1 MPDWS
6 LLITIGIIFIILGF
20 LSLAIGIMSS
30 AMENEAHEKK
40 GSWNTGEES
49 GEKIKGAGVI
59 LIGPI
64 PIVFGTDKRSAIL
77 AILLAIALMMVAMI
91 YLK

>member
-30 AMENEAHEKK
+30 AMENEAQEKK
-40 GSWNTGEES
+40 GPWNTGEES
-49 GEKIKGAGVI
+49 GEIIKGAGVI

-64 PIVFGTDKRSAIL
+64 PIVFGTDKRYAIL
-77 AILLAIALMMVAMI
+77 AILLAIALMLVAMI
-91 YLK
+91 YLM

>member
-1 MPDWS
+1 MPDRSFWV
-6 LLITIGIIFIILGF
+6 TIGIIFILLGF

-30 AMENEAHEKK
+30 ATGTHEKK
-40 GSWNTGEES
+40 GTLTRNTGEES
-49 GEKIKGAGVI
+49 GDKVKGAGVL

-64 PIVFGTDKRSAIL
+64 PIVFGTDKRSAII
-77 AILLAIALMMVAMI
+77 AILLAIALMLAAMI